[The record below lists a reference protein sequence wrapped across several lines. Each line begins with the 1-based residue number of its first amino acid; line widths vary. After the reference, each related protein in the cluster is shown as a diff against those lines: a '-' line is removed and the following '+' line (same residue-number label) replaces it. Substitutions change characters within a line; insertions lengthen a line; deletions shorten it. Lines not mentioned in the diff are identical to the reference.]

1 MIAGYF
7 FDLRIYFCI
16 YIVYVYNRIGEN
28 QLSPTKFNP
37 PFAGNAICSCVS
49 DDRYCAE
56 HLWHLHLLIIMN

>member
-28 QLSPTKFNP
+28 QLSPKKFNP
-37 PFAGNAICSCVS
+37 PFAGNAIYSCVL
-49 DDRYCAE
+49 DDMTVLNTCSTCTC
-56 HLWHLHLLIIMN
+56 LL